1 MGRSPAP
8 LRPRVLVDRLVDL
21 APRLSLADRQ
31 AKAFVLDQLETA
43 VIGAPDVLRRYHEAL
58 CYLQAYPDDA
68 ALLVRVDRA
77 LAGWGTRIGRISR
90 HARAH
95 LADSGMAGTTLRY
108 PFGLA
113 MGRWLAARVPRQ
125 VRIVWGA
132 LEEGE
137 RLEETLSLLVTRIE
151 GEAFTEGGPGW
162 RRWLRSAAG
171 GRRLTELQLLIEIF
185 ERAPV
190 NGPTRAWLFESLG
203 LTVEWRL
210 SPTGP
215 SRTLARVGRPPALTA
230 QTTGR
235 PHAAARGRRRGS
247 RRHLAQ
253 TVRRPLP
260 LKPAPLALAA
270 TLIEA
275 ARIAMATRA
284 RELFAFSYPNPRD
297 VLVAD
302 PEQGLRIALVGLE
315 PAQRLPLEAYYAFL
329 VLKNGVPVSYGGG
342 WYLFEALEMGF
353 NVFESFRHGES
364 AHLVGQV
371 LRVYRQVFAMRAVIV
386 DRYQI
391 GYQNDEALRSG
402 ALYFYQR
409 LGFRPTDLA
418 ARRLLEEEEVK
429 VARDPRYRS
438 PQPILRSLARSDLV
452 LSLTRAGPPRR
463 VRPGALAATVSDHV
477 ARRYAGDR
485 PTAVRAAMTRVGRI
499 LGGWPNRSTASARAA
514 LETFALVLDL
524 VPDLGQWPRSDRQAL
539 TAIVEAKAGPD
550 EHTYARLMDAQHRL
564 REALV
569 GVLGRGRP

>member
-190 NGPTRAWLFESLG
+190 NGPTRDWLFESLG

-247 RRHLAQ
+247 RRQLAQ

-302 PEQGLRIALVGLE
+302 PEQGLRIALVGPRARATTAAGSLLRLPRSQE
-315 PAQRLPLEAYYAFL
+315 RCAGELRRRMVSLRSPGDGIQRLR
-329 VLKNGVPVSYGGG
+329 VLPPRGVSPSGGPSPSRLSPGLCHAGGDRGSVPDRVPERRGSSLGRPVLLS
-342 WYLFEALEMGF
+342 ATGF
-353 NVFESFRHGES
+353 SP
-364 AHLVGQV
+364 
-371 LRVYRQVFAMRAVIV
+371 
-386 DRYQI
+386 D
-391 GYQNDEALRSG
+391 RSG
-402 ALYFYQR
+402 CP
-409 LGFRPTDLA
+409 PTPG
-418 ARRLLEEEEVK
+418 RR
-429 VARDPRYRS
+429 
-438 PQPILRSLARSDLV
+438 
-452 LSLTRAGPPRR
+452 
-463 VRPGALAATVSDHV
+463 
-477 ARRYAGDR
+477 
-485 PTAVRAAMTRVGRI
+485 
-499 LGGWPNRSTASARAA
+499 GG
-514 LETFALVLDL
+514 
-524 VPDLGQWPRSDRQAL
+524 Q
-539 TAIVEAKAGPD
+539 
-550 EHTYARLMDAQHRL
+550 
-564 REALV
+564 
-569 GVLGRGRP
+569 GRP